1 MSLAYFSPAGS
12 DKPGCILPALY
23 WIMAVPFEHSGI
35 MTPAEYQALTSPRLS
50 HPARSLYQYYLRHHA
65 RGDQTQPLD
74 YPDLGK
80 ALAVQGEGEYR
91 YRVTPAELTALVDE
105 LLEAGLLSPLER
117 PHPQHYHGAVFSLP
131 LKRLQGLAPLPS
143 RQFAMH
149 PEWRPDAQFGGLARL
164 CGLLDSH
171 FDETELGE
179 FIAYWLG
186 RPEVFENQHQW
197 MLKFV
202 RKLKHQR
209 SVRRTPAPAGTEG
222 YQQVPVRAAPGPSR
236 RAREMMEEAQRLGT
250 DCQEDHHEKDT

>member
-1 MSLAYFSPAGS
+1 
-12 DKPGCILPALY
+12 
-23 WIMAVPFEHSGI
+23 

-50 HPARSLYQYYLRHHA
+50 HPARSLYQLYLRHHA
-65 RGDQTQPLD
+65 RGDITQALD
-74 YPDLGK
+74 YPLLGK

-105 LLEAGLLSPLER
+105 LLDAGLLSLVQN

-131 LKRLQGLAPLPS
+131 LKGLQGLAPLPS

-149 PEWRPDAQFGGLARL
+149 PQWRPDEQFDGLARL

-171 FDETELGE
+171 VDETELGE

-197 MLKFV
+197 MLKLV
-202 RKLKHQR
+202 RKLKNQR
-209 SVRRTPAPAGTEG
+209 SVK
-222 YQQVPVRAAPGPSR
+222 RAAPPQDSGHYQQLPAKNDTGPSK
-236 RAREMMEEAQRLGT
+236 RAREMMAEAQRLSS
-250 DCQEDHHEKDT
+250 DNQEDRNEKDS